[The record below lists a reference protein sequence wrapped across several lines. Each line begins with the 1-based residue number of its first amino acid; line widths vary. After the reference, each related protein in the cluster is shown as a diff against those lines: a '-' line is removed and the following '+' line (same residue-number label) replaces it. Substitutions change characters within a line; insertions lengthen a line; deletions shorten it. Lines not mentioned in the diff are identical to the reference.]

1 MRKLILAV
9 VLLLAVLFLISRQA
23 DIGQVVETFQRGL
36 PQWLLLAVAIHL
48 VSILNNGVTIR
59 SIYRLLGLGEGVGR
73 LMMLWCASVFFTIVT
88 SSGGWGGMAVFVTD
102 GRKRGL
108 PAARVTVALA
118 MYYLFDFVAALV
130 LVGLGLAVLIR
141 RGRLETGEVI
151 ATILLA
157 VYALLLAA
165 WLILAWRAPDRLA
178 VILTKGGGLVNR
190 LLRRFVHRDYLDVKR
205 ARYLAHDMA
214 AGLTDLRR
222 SRAGLLL
229 PLALSLS
236 HKALMISILF
246 FCFLAFSQPFTAG
259 TVIAAYA
266 IAYMFTVVTPTPAG
280 IGLIEG
286 ILTVALAGL
295 GIPLGTAALITLAYT
310 GMTLWL
316 ALLYGMLSFRWV
328 GLGPKPEAL
337 RVGATKPLPPLSQVR
352 ATPPPQPRSER
363 PLPPGKPQG

>member
-9 VLLLAVLFLISRQA
+9 VLLLAVLFLVARQA
-23 DIGQVVETFQRGL
+23 DIAQVVETFRRGAL
-36 PQWLLLAVAIHL
+36 HWILLAAAIHV

-59 SIYRLLGLGEGVGR
+59 SIYRLLGLAEDLGR
-73 LMMLWCASVFFTIVT
+73 TAMLWCASVFFTIVT

-108 PAARVTVALA
+108 PGARVAVALA
-118 MYYLFDFVAALV
+118 MYYLFDFVSALV
-130 LVGLGLAVLIR
+130 LVALGLVVLVR

-151 ATILLA
+151 ATAILS

-165 WLILAWRAPDRLA
+165 WLVLAWRSPDKLA
-178 VILTKGGGLVNR
+178 AVLTEAGAFINR
-190 LLRRFVHRDYLDVKR
+190 VLRRFLRRDYLDVKR
-205 ARYLAHDMA
+205 GRALAHDMA
-214 AGLTDLRR
+214 AGLADLRQ

-236 HKALMISILF
+236 HKSLMVSILF
-246 FCFLAFSQPFTAG
+246 FCFLAFAQPFTAG
-259 TVIAAYA
+259 TLIAAYA

-310 GMTLWL
+310 GITIWL
-316 ALLYGMLSFRWV
+316 TLLYGMLSFRWV

-337 RVGATKPLPPLSQVR
+337 TVGRTKPLR
-352 ATPPPQPRSER
+352 PPPADFQPPDLRR
-363 PLPPGKPQG
+363 